1 MTHYII
7 TAATIFLIICGLFA
21 SFGLLMLGFSA
32 VTAILNI
39 PPWVPLVFA
48 ALASAAGAIAE
59 GMGFRD

>member
-1 MTHYII
+1 MTHCII
-7 TAATIFLIICGLFA
+7 TAAAIFLIICGLFA

-48 ALASAAGAIAE
+48 ALASVAGAVAE
-59 GMGFRD
+59 GRGSHD